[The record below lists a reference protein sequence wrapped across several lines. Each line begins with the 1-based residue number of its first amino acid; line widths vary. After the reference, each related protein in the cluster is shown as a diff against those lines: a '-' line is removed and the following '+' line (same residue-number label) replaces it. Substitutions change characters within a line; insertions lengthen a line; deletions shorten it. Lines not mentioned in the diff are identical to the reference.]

1 MKQIELTISK
11 NELKKFK
18 KGVDLF
24 GLNVAKRTKIALLA
38 AGLEGESVARAKS
51 PVGTPESTGIR
62 GYAGGN
68 LKASNGWRSILNGF
82 GVEIFN
88 NAEYAQYVNDGTSR
102 MKARPFFQKGFNAAV
117 GKFKRL
123 MRS

>member
-1 MKQIELTISK
+1 MSKIELKISK
-11 NELKKFK
+11 TELKKFR

-24 GLNVAKRTKIALLA
+24 GINVANKTKIALKA
-38 AGLEGESVARAKS
+38 AGLEGESVARKKS
-51 PVGTPESTGIR
+51 PVQYGVLR
-62 GYAGGN
+62 D
-68 LKASNGWRSILNGF
+68 SNGQREILNGY

-88 NAEYAQYVNDGTSR
+88 NAEYSRYVNDGTSR

-123 MRS
+123 MQS

>member
-1 MKQIELTISK
+1 VKQIELTISK
-11 NELKKFK
+11 TELKKFR

-24 GLNVAKRTKIALLA
+24 GLNVAKKTKMALAA
-38 AGLEGESVARAKS
+38 AGLEGESVAKAKS
-51 PVGTPESTGIR
+51 PVRYGR
-62 GYAGGN
+62 LRN
-68 LKASNGWRSILNGF
+68 SNGHREILNGF

-88 NAEYAQYVNDGTSR
+88 KANYAAYVNFGTSR

-123 MRS
+123 MAS

>member
-11 NELKKFK
+11 SELKKFR

-24 GLNVAKRTKIALLA
+24 GLNVSKKTKIALAA

-51 PVGTPESTGIR
+51 PVQYGV
-62 GYAGGN
+62 
-68 LKASNGWRSILNGF
+68 LKASNGRREILNGF

>member
-11 NELKKFK
+11 SELKKFK

-24 GLNVAKRTKIALLA
+24 GLNVSKKTKQALVQ
-38 AGLEGESVARAKS
+38 AGIEGESVARAKS
-51 PVGTPESTGIR
+51 PVGTPESTGIK
-62 GYAGGN
+62 GYAGGK
-68 LKASNGWRSILNGF
+68 LKAGNKWRTILNGY

-88 NAEYAQYVNDGTSR
+88 KANYAGYVNFGTSR
-102 MKARPFFQKGFNAAV
+102 MKARPFFQKGFDAAV